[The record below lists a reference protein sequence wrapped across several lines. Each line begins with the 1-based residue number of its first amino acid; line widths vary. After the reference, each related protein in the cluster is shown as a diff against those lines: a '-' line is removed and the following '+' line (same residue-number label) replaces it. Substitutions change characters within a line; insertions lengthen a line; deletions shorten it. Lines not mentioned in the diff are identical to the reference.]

1 MILRTIN
8 TDYLCLVPTK
18 VYVKREVLY
27 LATSLH
33 ASSLTTTYLIFPL
46 FPSFGVCRRP
56 PMFALKIKRLHRDM
70 ANMLATASSPPSTP
84 HTSRVVSTVNTSS
97 SSILPATRGSPADD
111 SEDDYSDDEPALAV
125 LRDDLRN
132 TSEKF
137 FERVTPP
144 RGGQRR
150 RSSSVAAKAV
160 VAANEAHSNRKSQGL
175 RQQQSWHGL
184 NALTKGM
191 GQDFKRRGSGTSSV
205 TFQSRQGGGSGPIT
219 FSKHVDVSD
228 GVQGGAASPSGEGEM
243 QGKQLVL
250 GQLGGRVGGKR
261 TVVESKYEI
270 VALRSG
276 GGSLIERPA
285 GLPFTHA
292 NKQRW
297 SHAPATDDTSC
308 HSTTASLTGWE
319 YGGET
324 LDRGSAEG
332 ELSRKQSKAHGLEDL
347 RTRSEEATRT
357 LEALKLLLV
366 EEGRSQGIERSNR
379 MQGQAA
385 KLWPTRSKSIL
396 SKQDGSVEG
405 VDRMPLLLQAME
417 NLQEINAELN
427 KALRKQSAGR
437 RHGSHRKNSSASAL
451 LQQQHG
457 PRRRE
462 VRSRQIPGQLSAQG
476 LLARQP
482 RSSSD
487 LLQRRRFEKGQ
498 SEPMSCGVP
507 RYRTQV
513 NKRGDEK
520 VYFELAI
527 TQARSTWTVERRVS
541 EFLDLRR
548 SLVKSATDLA
558 AAAAQRQKGGSSSR
572 LSSGR
577 AQRRSQGAQKEGGKD
592 GGSSASDGDYRRAG
606 ECRVPQIT
614 IDTGNW
620 FERSRLGAFFSPRKR
635 EEKLAEK
642 QVLLASWLAKVFADR
657 ELMSPE
663 LVRFL
668 GGDGNVLAQPIVT
681 ENVILG
687 DDGLY
692 TNAGFLG
699 QGDGRVDEFFE
710 STESEEYDSSEEEED
725 DSESDTDDDL
735 RSPLDGLHGSLVV
748 PDEWALAA
756 LATNGGD
763 PGSARG
769 RLEAAMGKRAGVVA
783 RRSGSPPVALMGSP
797 QAPKFPDVAQMMS
810 LGKKHPAEGGA
821 GGVVMKRWGIRDGG
835 QGAPMVVERV
845 ISPKGETRRASDD
858 PAQRQPMG
866 PSPSSPTRR
875 MALDAFFQAPP

>member
-1 MILRTIN
+1 
-8 TDYLCLVPTK
+8 
-18 VYVKREVLY
+18 
-27 LATSLH
+27 
-33 ASSLTTTYLIFPL
+33 
-46 FPSFGVCRRP
+46 
-56 PMFALKIKRLHRDM
+56 MFALKIKRLHRDM

-84 HTSRVVSTVNTSS
+84 HTSRVVSTINTS

-125 LRDDLRN
+125 LRDDLRS
-132 TSEKF
+132 TTEKF

-160 VAANEAHSNRKSQGL
+160 VAANEAHSNRTYQGL
-175 RQQQSWHGL
+175 RQPQSWNGL

-191 GQDFKRRGSGTSSV
+191 GQDFIRRGSGTSSV

-228 GVQGGAASPSGEGEM
+228 KGQGGEASPSAVEGEI

-250 GQLGGRVGGKR
+250 GQLGGWVGGER
-261 TVVESKYEI
+261 AVVESKDEI
-270 VALRSG
+270 VAVRSG

-285 GLPFTHA
+285 GLPLTHA

-297 SHAPATDDTSC
+297 SHAPTTDDTSC

-324 LDRGSAEG
+324 PDRGSAEG
-332 ELSRKQSKAHGLEDL
+332 ELSRKQSKAHVLENL
-347 RTRSEEATRT
+347 RARSEEATRT

-366 EEGRSQGIERSNR
+366 EEGPSQGIERSTR
-379 MQGQAA
+379 MQGRQAV
-385 KLWPTRSKSIL
+385 KLWPTRRKIGD
-396 SKQDGSVEG
+396 QRDGSVEG

-427 KALRKQSAGR
+427 KALRKQSAGS
-437 RHGSHRKNSSASAL
+437 RHGIHRKSTSASAL
-451 LQQQHG
+451 LQQQKNR
-457 PRRRE
+457 RRRE
-462 VRSRQIPGQLSAQG
+462 VRPRQSAGQLSAQG

-498 SEPMSCGVP
+498 SEPMSCGIP

-527 TQARSTWTVERRVS
+527 TQARSTWTVERRVI
-541 EFLDLRR
+541 EFVDLRR
-548 SLVKSATDLA
+548 SLVNSATDLA

-577 AQRRSQGAQKEGGKD
+577 AQQRSQGAQKLEGGGD
-592 GGSSASDGDYRRAG
+592 GGSNASDGDYRRAG

-620 FERSRLGAFFSPRKR
+620 FERSRLGAFFPSRKR

-642 QVLLASWLAKVFADR
+642 QVLLASWLAKVLADR

-663 LVRFL
+663 VVRFL

-681 ENVILG
+681 ENAILG
-687 DDGLY
+687 GDGLY
-692 TNAGFLG
+692 ANAGFLG
-699 QGDGRVDEFFE
+699 QGDGHVDEFFE
-710 STESEEYDSSEEEED
+710 STESEEYDSEEEEEEED

-783 RRSGSPPVALMGSP
+783 RRSGSPPVTLIGSP
-797 QAPKFPDVAQMMS
+797 QAPKFPDVAQMVS

-835 QGAPMVVERV
+835 RGAPMVVERV
-845 ISPKGETRRASDD
+845 ISPKRETRRASDD
-858 PAQRQPMG
+858 PAQRQPRG